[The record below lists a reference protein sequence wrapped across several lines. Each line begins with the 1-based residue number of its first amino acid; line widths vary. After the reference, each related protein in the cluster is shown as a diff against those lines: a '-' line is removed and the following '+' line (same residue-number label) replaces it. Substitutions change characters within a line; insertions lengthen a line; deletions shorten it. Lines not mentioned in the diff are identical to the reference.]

1 MQYGLK
7 VDAYK
12 ETKEKIKPHKSM
24 VNPIVLLIMSVIGI
38 LISRV
43 TFYLNTENIVGV
55 APFGIALLLAVVIRR
70 NLLVTISSA
79 VGICAGYLTIEGD
92 MNCKYVNIAI
102 VFSIFMYSFLAQKL
116 NKQTKD
122 FILYLISAV
131 VYFVY
136 NLAIANYDLGVALTI
151 SLVNTVVIIPIY
163 YVIRYGIKC
172 IEEFNTNYFFSS
184 EEIISIGM
192 IICLVISGL
201 GGISL
206 FDIEVRN
213 IVAYIVILTISY
225 TGGATYG
232 AAIGVAMGIISG
244 ISTGDMMQDITLYS
258 SAGLVAG
265 IFKDTG
271 RFFSILSYIVMYF
284 AIAIYSRDLS
294 VVPLIEVFLAS
305 VVFLLIPKKAFEV
318 LSSEIDG
325 DKKKVECNEKEL
337 DEVKKEFTDKIKKL
351 QCVLMTLSRTLHD
364 MNDNNKLMYKNK
376 SAALIE
382 NLADGICSKCDKCDK
397 CWNRD
402 FNTTYSCFES
412 IINSY
417 ENGKVIFPHELEKMC
432 LYKFDIIKDTER
444 IVTNLNNKEILK
456 DRLEEGRQLMADH
469 IDNINNS
476 IEEMIMDFNKEVVI
490 SEDYERAIRRA
501 LNKNGIQYKK
511 IFCYRDSTSRV
522 KVKLTMKGC
531 LGGKYCATNVLPILN
546 DVMNRRM
553 YIGGEGCCINPNSNE
568 CTILFEESPK
578 FNVVTYGASAAKD
591 GERYSGDTFSFGKS
605 NDGKYMNIIS
615 DGMGYG
621 PEAGKESKATV
632 DIVENFIDA
641 GFSKESAVN
650 MINSIMAMKFE
661 EDEKFSTLD
670 LNILDMYSGEVSFV
684 KVGAAASF
692 IKRGKKVK
700 AIVSNMPPFGVV
712 DKVEIDEVKEKVRS
726 GDIIVTLSD
735 GILDINRE
743 HLGRYSWLEEYLKG
757 ASRDPKQ
764 LAEDILEKAKELS
777 GGKAKDDMTVVVS
790 KVYSLY

>member
-7 VDAYK
+7 ANAYK
-12 ETKEKIKPHKSM
+12 GTKEEHKLYKSIGNPM
-24 VNPIVLLIMSVIGI
+24 VILIMIIIGI

-55 APFGIALLLAVVIRR
+55 APFGIALLLAVIVRR
-70 NLLVTISSA
+70 NLSITITSA
-79 VGICAGYLTIEGD
+79 VGICAGYLTISAD
-92 MNCKYVNIAI
+92 INCKYANIAI
-102 VFSIFMYSFLAQKL
+102 ILLAVIYNFLIKKL
-116 NKQTKD
+116 NMKLKD
-122 FILYLISAV
+122 IFLYVILAG
-131 VYFVY
+131 VYFIY
-136 NLAIANYDLGVALTI
+136 NLCIIQYDLGVALTI
-151 SLVNTVVIIPIY
+151 SVVNTVVIIPIY
-163 YVIRYGIKC
+163 YVIRYGIRC

-192 IICLVISGL
+192 IICLVVSGL

-206 FDIEVRN
+206 FDIEIRN
-213 IVAYIVILTISY
+213 IIAYVVILTIAY

-232 AAIGVAMGIISG
+232 AAMGVAMGIVSG
-244 ISTGDMMQDITLYS
+244 ISSGNMMENITLYS

-271 RFFSILSYIVMYF
+271 RFFSILSYVVMYF

-294 VVPLIEVFLAS
+294 AAPLIEVFAAS
-305 VVFLLIPKKAFEV
+305 LIFLLTPKRIFEF
-318 LSSEIDG
+318 LGSEIDG
-325 DKKKVECNEKEL
+325 DKKKMECNEREL
-337 DEVKKEFTDKIKKL
+337 SEVKGEFTEKIKKL
-351 QCVLMTLSRTLHD
+351 QRVLMTISRTLHD
-364 MNDNNKLMYKNK
+364 MNDNNSLMYKNK

-382 NLADGICSKCDKCDK
+382 NLADGICSNCNKCDK

-402 FNTTYSCFES
+402 FNITYSSFES
-412 IINSY
+412 IRKSY
-417 ENGKVIFPHELEKMC
+417 ENGNVIFPHALEKMC

-456 DRLEEGRQLMADH
+456 DRLGEGRQLMADH
-469 IDNINNS
+469 IDNIHDS
-476 IEEMIMDFNKEVVI
+476 IDEMLMDFNKEVVI
-490 SEDYERAIRRA
+490 SEDFERAIRRA
-501 LNKNGIQYKK
+501 LNKNGISYRK
-511 IFCYRDSTSRV
+511 IFCYRDSTSRM
-522 KVKLTMKGC
+522 KVKLTMNGC

-546 DVMNRRM
+546 DIMNKKM
-553 YIGGEGCCINPNSNE
+553 CIGRDGCSIDPNTNE
-568 CTILFEESPK
+568 CPILFEESPR
-578 FNVVTYGASAAKD
+578 FNVVTYGASTAKD
-591 GERYSGDTFSFGKS
+591 GEKYSGDTFSFGKS

-641 GFSKESAVN
+641 GFSKESAIN

-700 AIVSNMPPFGVV
+700 TIVSNMPPFGVV
-712 DKVEIDEVKEKVRS
+712 DKVGVDEVKEKVRS
-726 GDIIVTLSD
+726 GDLIITLSD
-735 GILDINRE
+735 GILDINKE
-743 HLGRYSWLEEYLKG
+743 NLGKYNWIENYLVR
-757 ASRDPKQ
+757 ASKDPKQ